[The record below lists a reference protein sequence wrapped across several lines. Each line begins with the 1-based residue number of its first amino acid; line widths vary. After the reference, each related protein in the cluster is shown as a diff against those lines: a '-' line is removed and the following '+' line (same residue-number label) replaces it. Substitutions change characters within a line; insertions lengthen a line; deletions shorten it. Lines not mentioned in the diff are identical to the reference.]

1 LVADGRKNI
10 LVVDDNFDVRRLL
23 KKVLEIAGYDVSEAV
38 DGEDALRSVEG
49 RVPDLILMDI
59 RLPGQY
65 DGLETTGRLKDDA
78 RLQRVPIVALTA
90 SVLERDRQQAR
101 AAGCSG
107 FIAKPVDIS
116 TLPGLVETFLT
127 RGAMAP
133 R

>member
-1 LVADGRKNI
+1 MVADGRKNI

-38 DGEDALRSVEG
+38 DGEDALRSVKG

-59 RLPGQY
+59 RLPGKLN
-65 DGLETTGRLKDDA
+65 GLETTGRLKDDA

-101 AAGCSG
+101 VAGCSG

>member
-1 LVADGRKNI
+1 MVADGRKNI

-38 DGEDALRSVEG
+38 DGEDALRSVKG

-59 RLPGQY
+59 RLPGKLN
-65 DGLETTGRLKDDA
+65 GLETTGRLKDDA

>member
-1 LVADGRKNI
+1 PV
-10 LVVDDNFDVRRLL
+10 
-23 KKVLEIAGYDVSEAV
+23 
-38 DGEDALRSVEG
+38 
-49 RVPDLILMDI
+49 
-59 RLPGQY
+59 
-65 DGLETTGRLKDDA
+65 
-78 RLQRVPIVALTA
+78 VALTA

-127 RGAMAP
+127 RGTMAP

>member
-1 LVADGRKNI
+1 MVADGRKNI

-101 AAGCSG
+101 VAGCSG

>member
-1 LVADGRKNI
+1 MVITGKKKI
-10 LVVDDNFDVRRLL
+10 LVVDDNVDVRRLL
-23 KKVLEIAGYDVSEAV
+23 RKVLETAGYDVGEAV
-38 DGEDALRSVEG
+38 DGEDALQSVEG

-59 RLPGQY
+59 RLPGALN
-65 DGLETTGRLKDDA
+65 GLATTSRLKDDA

-90 SVLERDRQQAR
+90 SVLERDRQKAL

-107 FIAKPVDIS
+107 FIGKPVDIS
-116 TLPGLVETFLT
+116 ILPGLVATFLT